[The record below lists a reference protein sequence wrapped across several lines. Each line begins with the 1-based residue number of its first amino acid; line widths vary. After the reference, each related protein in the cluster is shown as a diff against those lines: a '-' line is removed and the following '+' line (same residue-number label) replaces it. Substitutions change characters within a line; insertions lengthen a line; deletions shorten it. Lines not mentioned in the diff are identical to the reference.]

1 MKKIVENMNKTKHY
15 WESISRYQWPVT
27 GVTPKSFFKTFHPGL
42 FISAINKIREGWIY
56 LLVDVIFGLFSF
68 LIFHYINNEIV
79 MNPIIQRFI
88 NRQMNINNHELYN
101 NGQNIHTSSIQ
112 ESIKQ
117 SIINLL
123 NDKY

>member
-1 MKKIVENMNKTKHY
+1 MEIINCTNL
-15 WESISRYQWPVT
+15 RY
-27 GVTPKSFFKTFHPGL
+27 L
-42 FISAINKIREGWIY
+42 NIY
-56 LLVDVIFGLFSF
+56 
-68 LIFHYINNEIV
+68 NNEIE
-79 MNPIIQRFI
+79 MNNIIQRFI
-88 NRQMNINNHELYN
+88 VRRMNINNHELYN